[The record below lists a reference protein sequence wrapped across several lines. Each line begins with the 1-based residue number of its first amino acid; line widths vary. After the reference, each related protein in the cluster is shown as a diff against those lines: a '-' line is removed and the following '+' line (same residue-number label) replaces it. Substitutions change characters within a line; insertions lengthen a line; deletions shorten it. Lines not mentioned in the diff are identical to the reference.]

1 METERRVQRAGV
13 SPPYWIITRSEELSI
28 EFSGR
33 RRRSEAY
40 REILTLRA
48 EGSKVLPLFG
58 SEEQASSFVEAFVS
72 YTGEGGWRITQ
83 VWAGELLMLLSAGG
97 SGVGPCSG
105 VSAVTFDPP
114 EESTEGDLRELE
126 TLGKRCFMDQLLG
139 RGDRW
144 WRGR

>member
-1 METERRVQRAGV
+1 METERRVQRAGG
-13 SPPYWIITRSEELSI
+13 SPPYWVITRNEQASR
-28 EFSGR
+28 GR
-33 RRRSEAY
+33 RRRNGAY
-40 REILTLRA
+40 RDILTVQA
-48 EGSKVLPLFG
+48 ADSKVLPLFG
-58 SEEQASSFVEAFVS
+58 SEDQASDFVEAFES

-83 VWAGELLMLLSAGG
+83 AWAGELLMLLSAGG

-114 EESTEGDLRELE
+114 EEAAEGDHRNLE